1 MRRIISGVLVY
12 CLLHTS
18 TYAAVTDL
26 QSLNPATTPHTP
38 SHVNYGKLD
47 PSIPDATTV
56 SISADTSSKMLD
68 IPHRPKAKRSPAFFM
83 TMAGIAAV
91 VFTGMW
97 WKIQTPSVVQTDVCF
112 HHQNRDHISH
122 LQQKNDHRWNGNMP
136 LTAGIQDWLNA
147 NTAVMT
153 SLGEIA
159 HDLRHGDHE
168 HVGEK
173 WSKTQSTLYNVLHN
187 HGVEHLGARSIACDI
202 NLGDGTT
209 PDRISAC
216 EHRKTPKHLESETFK
231 DGVGARL
238 WLNPDRNQRLLARN
252 INYVAG
258 SFIDNQLY
266 PNPVQSL
273 NIESKEAK
281 YDSRRKLLQTGNTLP
296 LPQAIQTTIND
307 REDVRVLLATIR
319 GTLRQWD
326 PSTAKISELNAL
338 TKSIF
343 EAHGFVMTGDVHCG
357 FVLENGGVMLSDCA
371 LASSGSADRSF
382 AAQTALEK
390 VTFMQSAD
398 NPVKVDGVEIETN
411 VLPAQEALPLVLQRA
426 ANALHTELDQLRQ
439 DRCSVNDRSNVLAV
453 QRVVKDALETP
464 NAALSTDMACD
475 VTIGN
480 GGITEIRCA
489 PGVAPESAVCGTYNG
504 TFKTE
509 GRVWVTPN
517 GGFVVSANRNWNRT
531 VERPHTPSPERSESL
546 TLKRTHTPNLSQ
558 TPQHTPSASLPA
570 PQNTTTRLYWAN
582 PNSYQIWM
590 SNVTDGNMIGTPR
603 RAFPTIFSRFYALDF
618 VENTIYYS
626 TISNDNSGG
635 LYKTGFNRSN
645 IDNPIDSSQYKSLRG
660 GNSPLVNSM
669 SICPNHDC
677 IFWTEMNNGLFYGKL
692 NISAQ
697 EPITNIKTL
706 IVPTFIPN
714 KGLFGTSFVGL
725 HINYNTQ
732 DIIWGYKAAP
742 TAIYRNRYSF
752 FPNKTIY
759 LTDYQEALWQPNT
772 TTTNAIGYLIS
783 LSVDSINQKIFIRT
797 DRGNIFYSDLYQ
809 QQNVSSLRLLRSHT
823 EEYPILTEG
832 GILIYE

>member
-26 QSLNPATTPHTP
+26 QSLNPATTPHTA

-216 EHRKTPKHLESETFK
+216 EHRKPPKRLESETFK

-238 WLNPDRNQRLLARN
+238 WLNPDRNQRLLAGN

-371 LASSGSADRSF
+371 LASSGRADRSF

-390 VTFMQSAD
+390 VTFMQSED
-398 NPVKVDGVEIETN
+398 NPVKVDGVEIEAN
-411 VLPAQEALPLVLQRA
+411 VLPAQEALPFVLQRA
-426 ANALHTELDQLRQ
+426 GNALHTELDQLRQ
-439 DRCSVNDRSNVLAV
+439 DRCSVDDRSKVLAV

-480 GGITEIRCA
+480 RGITEIRCT

-531 VERPHTPSPERSESL
+531 VERPHTPTPERSESL

-558 TPQHTPSASLPA
+558 TQTPQHTPSASLPA
-570 PQNTTTRLYWAN
+570 PKNTTTKLYWSNKNDSALWSATVSMLN
-582 PNSYQIWM
+582 Q
-590 SNVTDGNMIGTPR
+590 NVTNVNFVSTPGTHFFQSP
-603 RAFPTIFSRFYALDF
+603 LD
-618 VENTIYYS
+618 S
-626 TISNDNSGG
+626 MCISNKDSLFFWTERNDNSIYIGNLNSTQNHLSSKLKVITTKYTLQPRSLWFSDLHYTLFILNFDG
-635 LYKTGFNRSN
+635 VYSGRLYNDFPKSLSEEKNLMALENPTSMAFDLNRSRLFWTN
-645 IDNPIDSSQYKSLRG
+645 ATEKKLFNTFFVAATYKKTNTSVITLPESIKISLLDSSRRLF
-660 GNSPLVNSM
+660 LVQSSDYRM
-669 SICPNHDC
+669 FIVHADD
-677 IFWTEMNNGLFYGKL
+677 IDKL
-692 NISAQ
+692 
-697 EPITNIKTL
+697 
-706 IVPTFIPN
+706 TF
-714 KGLFGTSFVGL
+714 
-725 HINYNTQ
+725 
-732 DIIWGYKAAP
+732 
-742 TAIYRNRYSF
+742 AIYYFYLSSNNSISISSS
-752 FPNKTIY
+752 TGIIY
-759 LTDYQEALWQPNT
+759 N
-772 TTTNAIGYLIS
+772 
-783 LSVDSINQKIFIRT
+783 
-797 DRGNIFYSDLYQ
+797 
-809 QQNVSSLRLLRSHT
+809 
-823 EEYPILTEG
+823 
-832 GILIYE
+832 